1 MGRIST
7 GMTEKK
13 RTLLDIDPADRV
25 RLLAS
30 ATAYA
35 AGRRTYVVGAVSDVI
50 AANAGRLDAAAR
62 EALADAIRPA
72 ADAGDPI
79 DAPAWT
85 RALAAL
91 ETAAPD
97 DADGLDGSPV
107 DLRILLFCAFRH
119 DMGGDAVLW
128 MRLLEDPT
136 ALDGQWCAIAARDL
150 YEAGYAP
157 DGAPEPP
164 IQHLE
169 PLGDAGDPAWGEVY
183 LKLVGGAE

>member
-13 RTLLDIDPADRV
+13 RTLLDIDPADRA

-35 AGRRTYVVGAVSDVI
+35 AGRRTYVVGAVSDVV
-50 AANAGRLDAAAR
+50 AANAGRLGAAAR

-79 DAPAWT
+79 DVPAWT

-91 ETAAPD
+91 ETAASS
-97 DADGLDGSPV
+97 GSTTTACDCPT
-107 DLRILLFCAFRH
+107 RWMCIPNGS
-119 DMGGDAVLW
+119 GGTGSTW
-128 MRLLEDPT
+128 RRM
-136 ALDGQWCAIAARDL
+136 
-150 YEAGYAP
+150 
-157 DGAPEPP
+157 PP
-164 IQHLE
+164 ITLI
-169 PLGDAGDPAWGEVY
+169 
-183 LKLVGGAE
+183 

>member
-1 MGRIST
+1 M

-13 RTLLDIDPADRV
+13 HTLLDIDPADRA

-35 AGRRTYVVGAVSDVI
+35 AGRRTYVVGAVSDVV
-50 AANAGRLDAAAR
+50 AANAGRLGAAAR

-79 DAPAWT
+79 DVPAWT

-91 ETAAPD
+91 ETA
-97 DADGLDGSPV
+97 GLDGNAV

-119 DMGGDAVLW
+119 DMGGAGAGLW
-128 MRLLEDPT
+128 TRLLDDPPEEI
-136 ALDGQWCAIAARDL
+136 DGQWRAISARDL

-157 DGAPEPP
+157 QGAPEPS

-169 PLGDAGDPAWGEVY
+169 PLGDAGDPAWGEIY

>member
-13 RTLLDIDPADRV
+13 RTLLDIDPADRA

-35 AGRRTYVVGAVSDVI
+35 AGRRTYVVGAVSDVV
-50 AANAGRLDAAAR
+50 AANAGRLGAAAR

-79 DAPAWT
+79 DVPAWT

-97 DADGLDGSPV
+97 GSAGLDGNAV
-107 DLRILLFCAFRH
+107 DLRILLFCAFRR
-119 DMGGDAVLW
+119 DMGGDAGLW
-128 MRLLEDPT
+128 TRLLDDPPEEI
-136 ALDGQWCAIAARDL
+136 DGQCAPSPRATCTRPATRPKAR
-150 YEAGYAP
+150 P
-157 DGAPEPP
+157 SRPSSTWSHTNVTTIP
-164 IQHLE
+164 H
-169 PLGDAGDPAWGEVY
+169 
-183 LKLVGGAE
+183 GAEST

>member
-1 MGRIST
+1 MGMNARKRIY
-7 GMTEKK
+7 
-13 RTLLDIDPADRV
+13 LDINTADRA

-72 ADAGDPI
+72 ADAGDSI

-85 RALAAL
+85 RALATL

-97 DADGLDGSPV
+97 GSDGLDGSPV

-119 DMGGDAVLW
+119 DMGGDAGLW
-128 MRLLEDPT
+128 TRLLDDPPEEI
-136 ALDGQWCAIAARDL
+136 DGQWRAISARDL

-169 PLGDAGDPAWGEVY
+169 PLGDAGDPAWADVY
-183 LKLVGGAE
+183 MALVGGGR

>member
-1 MGRIST
+1 MGMNGRKRIYP
-7 GMTEKK
+7 
-13 RTLLDIDPADRV
+13 DIDPADRA

-35 AGRRTYVVGAVSDVI
+35 AGRRTYVVGAVSDVV

-62 EALADAIRPA
+62 ETLADAIRPA
-72 ADAGDPI
+72 ADAGDSI

-85 RALAAL
+85 RALATL

-97 DADGLDGSPV
+97 DLDGLDGNAV

-119 DMGGDAVLW
+119 DMGGDAGLW
-128 MRLLEDPT
+128 TRLLEDPT

-157 DGAPEPP
+157 QGAPEPS

-169 PLGDAGDPAWGEVY
+169 PLGDAGDPAWADVY
-183 LKLVGGAE
+183 LALVRGRR

>member
-1 MGRIST
+1 MGMNARKRIY
-7 GMTEKK
+7 
-13 RTLLDIDPADRV
+13 LDINPADRA

-35 AGRRTYVVGAVSDVI
+35 AGRRTYVVGAVSDVV
-50 AANAGRLDAAAR
+50 AANAGRLDAAVR
-62 EALADAIRPA
+62 EMLADAIRPA
-72 ADAGDPI
+72 ADAGDSI

-85 RALAAL
+85 RALATL

-97 DADGLDGSPV
+97 GSDGLDGSPV

-119 DMGGDAVLW
+119 DMGGGAGLW
-128 MRLLEDPT
+128 TRLLEDPT
-136 ALDGQWCAIAARDL
+136 VLDGQWRAIAARDL

-157 DGAPEPP
+157 QDAPEPP

-169 PLGDAGDPAWGEVY
+169 PLGDADDPAWGEVY
-183 LKLVGGAE
+183 LKLVGGAD

>member
-1 MGRIST
+1 MGMNARKRIY
-7 GMTEKK
+7 
-13 RTLLDIDPADRV
+13 LDINPADRA

-35 AGRRTYVVGAVSDVI
+35 AGRRTYVVGAVSDVV
-50 AANAGRLDAAAR
+50 AANAGRLNAAVR
-62 EALADAIRPA
+62 ETLANAIRPA
-72 ADAGDPI
+72 ADAGDSI

-97 DADGLDGSPV
+97 DLDGLDGNAV
-107 DLRILLFCAFRH
+107 DLRILLHCAFRH
-119 DMGGDAVLW
+119 DMGGGAGLW
-128 MRLLEDPT
+128 TRLLEDPT
-136 ALDGQWCAIAARDL
+136 VLDGQWRAIAARDL

-157 DGAPEPP
+157 QDAPEPP

-169 PLGDAGDPAWGEVY
+169 PLGDADDPAWGEVY

>member
-1 MGRIST
+1 MSGT
-7 GMTEKK
+7 GH
-13 RTLLDIDPADRV
+13 LDINPADRA

-35 AGRRTYVVGAVSDVI
+35 AGRRTYVVGAV
-50 AANAGRLDAAAR
+50 AANAGRLDAAVR
-62 EALADAIRPA
+62 ETLADAIRPA
-72 ADAGDPI
+72 ADAGDSI

-97 DADGLDGSPV
+97 DLDGLDGNAV
-107 DLRILLFCAFRH
+107 DLRILLHCAFRH
-119 DMGGDAVLW
+119 DMGGGAGLGT
-128 MRLLEDPT
+128 RLLEDPT
-136 ALDGQWCAIAARDL
+136 VLDGQWRAIAARDL

-157 DGAPEPP
+157 QDAPEPP

-169 PLGDAGDPAWGEVY
+169 PLGDADDPAWGEVY

>member
-13 RTLLDIDPADRV
+13 RTLPDIDPADRA

-79 DAPAWT
+79 DAPAPPCAT
-85 RALAAL
+85 S
-91 ETAAPD
+91 AP
-97 DADGLDGSPV
+97 
-107 DLRILLFCAFRH
+107 
-119 DMGGDAVLW
+119 
-128 MRLLEDPT
+128 T
-136 ALDGQWCAIAARDL
+136 
-150 YEAGYAP
+150 
-157 DGAPEPP
+157 
-164 IQHLE
+164 
-169 PLGDAGDPAWGEVY
+169 
-183 LKLVGGAE
+183 